1 MLTQFALSIKPTYSA
16 FALTLPIAL
25 DQGILPLAVLVLLL
39 QPFNINC
46 PKIVYK
52 RYLQEKVAWLVQHL
66 DIDLKDYRTTLGLPV
81 YLPKVL
87 QKEVFAMPAP
97 QVYDPRHRGIR

>member
-1 MLTQFALSIKPTYSA
+1 
-16 FALTLPIAL
+16 
-25 DQGILPLAVLVLLL
+25 
-39 QPFNINC
+39 
-46 PKIVYK
+46 
-52 RYLQEKVAWLVQHL
+52 LQEKVAWLVQHL